1 MYRAE
6 WMIASLE
13 KYRGLPTQK
22 LRDIRNG
29 LLLVRRQQKNYHN
42 GHGFNKELMMTL
54 STHIE
59 NLLQIQDFEFI
70 NFNFWLEA
78 DVEEIHEIKGDFIT
92 FLLDESVGSLS
103 TDENNERLYTYKS
116 FTTGYYTKTTD
127 DSVYPGDLNISLEK
141 YEDINDV
148 KIDID
153 HLFQIIREETKIT
166 KFAAFLCGYGE
177 GGGDGYEEDDGDEVR
192 FNIGWEMY
200 FESPTLALQHINDIM
215 RRDHAATTIQKEA
228 LRNPKVGFSTM
239 KWDPY

>member
-22 LRDIRNG
+22 LREIRNG
-29 LLLVRRQQKNYHN
+29 LLFVKGQFLHDHN
-42 GHGFNKELMMTL
+42 GFNKELMMTL

-59 NLLQIQDFEFI
+59 NLLQIQDFKFI

-116 FTTGYYTKTTD
+116 SFTTGYYTKYGSSTD
-127 DSVYPGDLNISLEK
+127 GSVYPGDLNLSLEK
-141 YEDINDV
+141 YEDINSV

-153 HLFQIIREETKIT
+153 DLFQIIRKETKIT
-166 KFAAFLCGYGE
+166 KFAAFLCGYKE
-177 GGGDGYEEDDGDEVR
+177 GGGDGYDDGDEVR

-200 FESPTLALQHINDIM
+200 FESPRLALQHINDIM
-215 RRDHAATTIQKEA
+215 RRDHAATTIQKGA
-228 LRNPKVGFSTM
+228 LRNPNVGFSTM